1 MNDAVGSGTGTTASG
16 APRSPLLRRQPSA
29 PSTLQHVPA
38 IPPPQQSVQSSVVSP
53 RLRPVS
59 ETRHAGPPSITS
71 IGTSSVHRSSA
82 RRNPPLRAPLQR
94 LSSYSHGEQPYSSD
108 EDSES
113 AAEADVEAVQQEL
126 ERSWEGH
133 GNTGISTGT
142 IRQRR
147 RHSGGTSRGKG
158 SQRGGGAG
166 RSYEDDT
173 YNTSTIRRSQTTP
186 YYHSRHESDL
196 DDNADE
202 DRPQS
207 HLNRHQ
213 NDDEDETTSD
223 GVPDSEASFTLKD
236 RQDAINITHPF
247 GLKIW
252 KPALYKKSR
261 SVQRTAEGE
270 IHSRPGQWPDRKIR
284 LGNVLWTL
292 LFGWWMG
299 LVTALVACIILAS
312 TWWSVGA
319 PYAFVYFGLAR
330 YLFYPFGRFIE
341 LTPNEA
347 YAEEDEGEG
356 RSISEYERY
365 GAVDLERGRQLGI
378 FSSSPVT
385 EHRRGL
391 IGRRRGQS
399 IESWGEYSEQ
409 DSLLG
414 GDTARATTAGEDDS
428 GPGRKRRFFGRG
440 QWSVGRIF
448 FFTSFYLIIGISPPD
463 FTDYSTHTP
472 PGLWILLA
480 YSLCFTH
487 GKSNVRHRLP
497 PPSSSSLNDI
507 PFRSSHSRLT
517 SSRHSLRS
525 SSPLYLPRMGLGILQ
540 IHHRRNKHIPFQ
552 PRFCRL
558 LYYCRRIFFSSVIAS

>member
-1 MNDAVGSGTGTTASG
+1 MFAASSTSG
-16 APRSPLLRRQPSA
+16 ASSSGPRSPLLRRQPSA
-29 PSTLQHVPA
+29 PSTLQHVPT
-38 IPPPQQSVQSSVVSP
+38 IPPTQPSQQQPSALVSP
-53 RLRPVS
+53 RLPPVS
-59 ETRHAGPPSITS
+59 ESRYGGGPPSITS

-94 LSSYSHGEQPYSSD
+94 LASYSHGEQAYSSD

-113 AAEADVEAVQQEL
+113 AAEADMEAVQQEL

-133 GNTGISTGT
+133 HSGISGTGT

-158 SQRGGGAG
+158 SQRGGAGGAGGGG
-166 RSYEDDT
+166 RSYEDDV
-173 YNTSTIRRSQTTP
+173 YNTSTIRRTQTTP
-186 YYHSRHESDL
+186 YFHSRHESDV
-196 DDNADE
+196 DDPVDD

-207 HLNRHQ
+207 RLNRHH
-213 NDDEDETTSD
+213 NDDQDETSSD

-252 KPALYKKSR
+252 KPALYKKLR

-292 LFGWWMG
+292 LFGWWMS
-299 LVTALVACIILAS
+299 LIVALIACILLAS
-312 TWWSVGA
+312 TWWSAGA

-341 LTPNEA
+341 LLPDEA
-347 YAEEDEGEG
+347 YAEEDQGEG

-378 FSSSPVT
+378 FASSPVGD
-385 EHRRGL
+385 HRRGL

-414 GDTARATTAGEDDS
+414 GDTARATAVGEDES

-448 FFTSFYLIIGISPPD
+448 FFTSFYLIIGILSYD
-463 FTDYSTHTP
+463 FTDSISPHSAF
-472 PGLWILLA
+472 GVWHMLA
-480 YSLCFTH
+480 NSVCLAH
-487 GKSNVRHRLP
+487 GKSHVCHRLP
-497 PPSSSSLNDI
+497 STSPSPLNDI
-507 PFRSSHSRLT
+507 PLRSPHRGIS
-517 SSRHSLRS
+517 SSRHSLCS
-525 SSPLYLPRMGLGILQ
+525 SPPLYLPCMGMGILQ
-540 IHHRRNKHIPFQ
+540 IHHRRNKHLPLQ
-552 PRFCRL
+552 SRLCRL
-558 LYYCRRIFFSSVIAS
+558 LHHCR

>member
-1 MNDAVGSGTGTTASG
+1 VLTDAAGGSIGTIVSGGGT
-16 APRSPLLRRQPSA
+16 PRSPMLRRQPSA

-38 IPPPQQSVQSSVVSP
+38 MPPQQQPIQPSSLVSP
-53 RLRPVS
+53 RLPPVS
-59 ETRHAGPPSITS
+59 ESRHGGGPPSITS
-71 IGTSSVHRSSA
+71 VGTSSVHRSSA

-94 LSSYSHGEQPYSSD
+94 LASYSHGQPAYSSD

-113 AAEADVEAVQQEL
+113 AAEADMEAVQHEL
-126 ERSWEGH
+126 ERSWEHHHPG
-133 GNTGISTGT
+133 GNSGTGT

-158 SQRGGGAG
+158 SQRGGAGGGGGG
-166 RSYEDDT
+166 RSYEDDM
-173 YNTSTIRRSQTTP
+173 YNSSTIRRTQTTP
-186 YYHSRHESDL
+186 YFTHTRHESDL
-196 DDNADE
+196 DDPIDDE
-202 DRPQS
+202 RPQS
-207 HLNRHQ
+207 RLNRHH
-213 NDDEDETTSD
+213 NEVVDEEDSSSD

-292 LFGWWMG
+292 LFGWWMS
-299 LVTALVACIILAS
+299 LITTIVACILLAS
-312 TWWSVGA
+312 TWWSAGA
-319 PYAFVYFGLAR
+319 PYAFVLFGLAR

-341 LTPNEA
+341 LLPDEA

-378 FSSSPVT
+378 FTSSPVG
-385 EHRRGL
+385 ENRRGL
-391 IGRRRGQS
+391 IGRLGRRRGQS

-414 GDTARATTAGEDDS
+414 GDTARNTTVGEDES

-448 FFTSFYLIIGISPPD
+448 FFTSFYLIIGKTNS
-463 FTDYSTHTP
+463 
-472 PGLWILLA
+472 
-480 YSLCFTH
+480 CF
-487 GKSNVRHRLP
+487 G
-497 PPSSSSLNDI
+497 
-507 PFRSSHSRLT
+507 
-517 SSRHSLRS
+517 
-525 SSPLYLPRMGLGILQ
+525 
-540 IHHRRNKHIPFQ
+540 
-552 PRFCRL
+552 
-558 LYYCRRIFFSSVIAS
+558 